1 MSAPRRVLVIGSG
14 PILIGQAAEFD
25 YAGVQACLA
34 LRGEGVE
41 TILVNSNPATVM
53 TDPDVGGTVII
64 GPLTREHVTRVI
76 EEHQPDA
83 LLPTLGGQTGLNLA
97 VALDDA
103 GVLAKHGVRVLGTP
117 LDAVRA
123 AEDRGGFRSLV
134 TGIGEPVPESA
145 VVESVE
151 DGMRFVDALNA
162 PIVVRPAF
170 TLGGGGG
177 GFASTPDEARQ
188 RIAAGLAASPIGQV
202 LVERSLL
209 GWYEIEFEVIR
220 DAADTTIAICGME
233 NLDPMGV
240 HTGDSIVVAPI
251 QTLPDPVVQ
260 RLRRC
265 ALKIVRALKLEGGC
279 NVQLAV
285 APDGSDYRVIEVNP
299 RVSRSSALASKAT
312 GYPIARVAALVGL
325 GRRLHEL
332 PNPATGGNSAAFE
345 PAVDYVVVKLPRWP
359 FDKFPSADRSLG
371 VQMKATGEAMAIDR
385 EFGSALLKAIRSLEP
400 RGRGWLWEDAA
411 WRLAD
416 GPPDDLE
423 AFLAPS
429 DTRLWRMVGLLR
441 HGLSDAATIA
451 RVTGIAPW
459 FTDRLAELLD
469 AEGRLVGGSLLD
481 AKRIGFGD
489 ADIGA
494 VSGVPWAAIR
504 RARVRAGIHPAYR
517 RVDTCAGEFPA
528 ETPYF
533 YSSYAT
539 PEVAPPA
546 DRQSVIVVGSGPI
559 RIGQGI
565 EFDYCSVRAAW
576 AIREMGL
583 DAVVINN
590 NPETVST
597 DYDAC
602 TRLYFEPLDT
612 ESVLDVIDQERALT
626 GTPPAVV
633 LTFGG
638 QTAIDLAKDLAYA
651 DVPIAGLTAEAIEI
665 TEDRERFAR
674 LLTELGIDG
683 PRGSLAATPADLH
696 ASIADL
702 GGLPVIVRPSWVI
715 GGRGIAVLRDDAD
728 VAAYL
733 ATDVGWPLRVD
744 ELVDGVELDVD
755 AISDGTAWAVPGIL
769 EQVDPPG
776 VHSGDSVAVLPPQR
790 LSRAVQERSAA
801 AAGRIALALGVRG
814 ILNVQMIVSD
824 DRVVVIEANPRA
836 SRTVPIVAKATGL
849 DVVAAAVRCAL
860 GSTLAEAGLTPGL
873 ATDGP
878 LVAVKAPVGSLW
890 RLPGV
895 SDELGP
901 EMRSTGEVLGLD
913 RDAGRAHRLAEEAA
927 GAHRA

>member
-1 MSAPRRVLVIGSG
+1 MTPPQKVLVIGSG

-34 LRGEGVE
+34 LRSEGVE

-64 GPLTREHVTRVI
+64 GPLTLEHVTRVI
-76 EEHQPDA
+76 ETHRPDS

-103 GVLAKHGVRVLGTP
+103 GVLDRYGVRVLGTP

-151 DGMRFVDALNA
+151 DGMRFVTALNSSV
-162 PIVVRPAF
+162 VVRPAF

-177 GFASTPDEARQ
+177 GFAHTAVEARE
-188 RIAAGLAASPIGQV
+188 RIARGLEASPIGQV

-209 GWYEIEFEVIR
+209 GWYEIEFEVLR
-220 DAADTTIAICGME
+220 DASDTTIAICGME
-233 NLDPMGV
+233 NMDPMGV

-251 QTLPDPVVQ
+251 QTLPDPLVQ

-312 GYPIARVAALVGL
+312 GYPIARIAALIAL
-325 GRRLHEL
+325 GHRLHEM

-359 FDKFPSADRSLG
+359 FDKFPTADRSLG

-385 EFGSALLKAIRSLEP
+385 EFGPALLKAIRSLEP

-411 WRLAD
+411 WDLSHRRPA
-416 GPPDDLE
+416 DLE
-423 AFLAPS
+423 AFLSPS
-429 DTRLWRMVGLLR
+429 DTRLWRMIGLLR
-441 HGLSDAATIA
+441 HGWTDAPGLSAAT
-451 RVTGIAPW
+451 RIAPW
-459 FTDRLAELLD
+459 FTERLAELVEAERRVVGQPLD
-469 AEGRLVGGSLLD
+469 R
-481 AKRIGFGD
+481 AKRAGFGD
-489 ADIGA
+489 ADVA
-494 VSGVPWAAIR
+494 QLSGVPWAAIR

-533 YSSYAT
+533 YSSYAE
-539 PEVAPPA
+539 PEVAAPA
-546 DRQSVIVVGSGPI
+546 DRPSVIVVGSGPI

-576 AIREMGL
+576 AIREAGL

-612 ESVLDVIDQERALT
+612 ESVLDVIDHERALT
-626 GTPPAVV
+626 GEPPAVV

-665 TEDRERFAR
+665 TEDRERFAG
-674 LLTELGIDG
+674 LLDELGLSG
-683 PRGSLAATPADLH
+683 PNGSLASDPEELRGAIDG
-696 ASIADL
+696 L

-715 GGRGIAVLRDDAD
+715 GGRGIAVLRSAAD
-728 VAAYL
+728 VEAYL
-733 ATDVGWPLRVD
+733 ETDVGWPLRVD
-744 ELVDGVELDVD
+744 ELVDGIELDVD
-755 AISDGTAWAVPGIL
+755 AVSDGTTWAVPGIL
-769 EQVDPPG
+769 EQVDEPG

-790 LSRAVQERSAA
+790 LSRPVQEAA
-801 AAGRIALALGVRG
+801 AEAAGRIALALGVRG
-814 ILNVQMIVSD
+814 ILNVQMIVSGEQ
-824 DRVVVIEANPRA
+824 VIVIEANPRA

-860 GSTLAEAGLTPGL
+860 GSSLADAGLAPGL
-873 ATDGP
+873 APDGP

-895 SDELGP
+895 DPRPGP

-913 RDAGRAHRLAEEAA
+913 PDVAVARALAEEAVA
-927 GAHRA
+927 AHRG